1 MAFMSQRTVSRK
13 PKRGKRIMDPE
24 DREQFIAQ
32 RRAEDR
38 ERLEAA
44 VAELASS
51 EGWQRWVAARSKFH
65 NYSLL
70 ISMTGVID
78 PV

>member
-1 MAFMSQRTVSRK
+1 MSQQTVSRK
-13 PKRGKRIMDPE
+13 PKRGKKLMDPAE
-24 DREQFIAQ
+24 REAFVQQ

-65 NYSLL
+65 NYSMV

>member
-1 MAFMSQRTVSRK
+1 MSQQTVSRK
-13 PKRGKRIMDPE
+13 PKRGKELMDPAE
-24 DREQFIAQ
+24 REAFVQQ

-38 ERLEAA
+38 ETLEAA

-65 NYSLL
+65 NYSVV